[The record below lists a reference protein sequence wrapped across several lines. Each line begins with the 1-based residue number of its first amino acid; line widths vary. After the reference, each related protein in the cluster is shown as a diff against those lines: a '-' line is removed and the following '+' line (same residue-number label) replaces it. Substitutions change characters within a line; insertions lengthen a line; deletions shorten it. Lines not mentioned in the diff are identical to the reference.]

1 MTINALLDT
10 ADMLLVDD
18 AEHLLTSL
26 DTAHLLT
33 R

>member
-1 MTINALLDT
+1 MTVNGLLDT
-10 ADMLLVDD
+10 ADMLLIND